1 MVPFTCFYVLGFTK
15 QGDNTQGNHTKHKA
29 KPTIVKLA
37 YLINKQDA
45 KYNNGEQDCK
55 PLIG

>member
-15 QGDNTQGNHTKHKA
+15 QGDNTQGNNAKHKVTTQQGNNA
-29 KPTIVKLA
+29 KPVIVKLA

-45 KYNNGEQDCK
+45 KYNNG
-55 PLIG
+55 